1 MTDAISPKPRN
12 ANLPCVSRC
21 RAGCGHSIAQTI
33 TYQSY
38 LHFRSSKQRTSIM
51 GSDAFD
57 ADLLQRGEPT
67 SSSAN
72 ETFADPPTSTQAA
85 FQTACR
91 RTLPFASAR
100 TIWRAR
106 RVCPRRFPLQPRKEQ
121 PRTNSS
127 SAPLI
132 RKVSL
137 IKSSP
142 SSNPSKMNAKNSP
155 LRTKNSSSNFTG
167 HRRTFEK
174 AGMRMRGS
182 SEARCRTDWAT

>member
-1 MTDAISPKPRN
+1 MQYHP
-12 ANLPCVSRC
+12 NL
-21 RAGCGHSIAQTI
+21 AT
-33 TYQSY
+33 
-38 LHFRSSKQRTSIM
+38 
-51 GSDAFD
+51 
-57 ADLLQRGEPT
+57 PT
-67 SSSAN
+67 SLVYQDVVLAAATPLRRQSHISHTCIFAPQSNALRSWAPTRLTLISSNGVSLQAP
-72 ETFADPPTSTQAA
+72 PPTKPSQIP
-85 FQTACR
+85 QLPRKLLSKTACR

-155 LRTKNSSSNFTG
+155 LRTKNSS
-167 HRRTFEK
+167 
-174 AGMRMRGS
+174 
-182 SEARCRTDWAT
+182 